1 VRFDAVNYSR
11 LRCKFRCLVH
21 YPNLW
26 GCLKISYQRPGVAET
41 GDHGRDHGRVKRQ
54 YHGSHKGINPTGIVP
69 KEPVSS
75 CDEQHGR
82 ERLSG

>member
-1 VRFDAVNYSR
+1 MRFDAVNYSR

-41 GDHGRDHGRVKRQ
+41 GTTVGTTVA
-54 YHGSHKGINPTGIVP
+54 
-69 KEPVSS
+69 
-75 CDEQHGR
+75 
-82 ERLSG
+82 

>member
-1 VRFDAVNYSR
+1 VRFDAVNYSH

-26 GCLKISYQRPGVAET
+26 GYLKISYQQPGVAET
-41 GDHGRDHGRVKRQ
+41 GDHGRVKRQ